1 MMNLR
6 DRILRDGGATIAA
19 RTLTPVA
26 PKRGYAVG
34 ATTETAIRLPIT
46 ATETDIRRALF
57 LIWHQ
62 FGTRHLGAW
71 VDGDTIHLDPTTIVQ
86 TKRDALT
93 LGRENRQMAIYNLAT
108 HQTITI

>member
-1 MMNLR
+1 MGLR
-6 DRILRDGGATIAA
+6 ETILRDGGATITA
-19 RTLTPVA
+19 RTLTPIT

-46 ATETDIRRALF
+46 ATDTDLARALF

-71 VDGDTIHLDPTTIVQ
+71 VDGDTIHLDPATIVR
-86 TKRDALT
+86 TKRDAIT
-93 LGRENRQMAIYNLAT
+93 LGRENRQLAIYGFAKRE
-108 HQTITI
+108 TITI